1 MTIALAFR
9 CADGAVLATDSQMT
23 VSQLAKFPA
32 KKIYTF
38 GGTPASPAFAFA
50 GREDFSRISISK
62 LAEVIKRAETHGEG
76 LLDALET
83 EAKRI
88 HEEFHSAYDD
98 PAERLE
104 LGLFVALNN
113 KGTTALLSIFGPV
126 VCPIADYD
134 FMGVGAPI
142 ARAVATPLYYPAI
155 TTVEA
160 CRLAIYTL
168 MQTKEFS
175 DACGGPSQIAVICA
189 NNPFIST
196 MLLNEDQTEQV
207 EKVFLLFQEHLR
219 PVLLSFYDVDEEAV
233 FKDKLKEFSKMARKE
248 RRRLAKQFT

>member
-32 KKIYTF
+32 KKLYTF
-38 GGTPASPAFAFA
+38 GGTPANPVFAFA
-50 GREDFSRISISK
+50 GREDFSRVCISK

-83 EAKRI
+83 EARRI

-98 PAERLE
+98 PAGRLE

-113 KGTTALLSIFGPV
+113 KGTTELLSIFGPV
-126 VCPIADYD
+126 VCPIADHD

-175 DACGGPSQIAVICA
+175 DACGGPSQIAI
-189 NNPFIST
+189 ISGNSFLSP
-196 MLLNEDQTEQV
+196 MLLNEDLTEEV

-233 FKDKLKEFSKMARKE
+233 FEDKLKEFSKMARKE